1 MCPYNCFLWCKNSQE
16 FLGAICYSKKV
27 LSEDHK
33 KYFNYV
39 SLIPLQPTFLIL
51 RHTLSPWNRYNIKVA
66 FESCRSLRFNLVNI
80 RGLPSRFVEI
90 YVRVLP
96 IYLGD
101 SIDSRALNFVRWF
114 RLELTTYISIME
126 SVKWALT
133 YLHGFHVLVLLSL
146 IIIEATFLLL
156 PRKKKLL
163 QKYSLIFQ
171 TCSSI

>member
-1 MCPYNCFLWCKNSQE
+1 MCPYNCFLWFKNSQQ
-16 FLGAICYSKKV
+16 FLAAICYSKTV

-90 YVRVLP
+90 YLRVLS

-114 RLELTTYISIME
+114 RLELRHIYPSWKV
-126 SVKWALT
+126 SSQ
-133 YLHGFHVLVLLSL
+133 LSL
-146 IIIEATFLLL
+146 IFMVFTFLCCSHWLL
-156 PRKKKLL
+156 
-163 QKYSLIFQ
+163 
-171 TCSSI
+171 